1 MSFCTYLCFCSN
13 IYVQFLV
20 SVPKFSTHFSI
31 RFVFVFAGFRPQT
44 KLEEKI
50 MYRTVWEIE
59 QHKTGD
65 T

>member
-13 IYVQFLV
+13 IYFQFLV
-20 SVPKFSTHFSI
+20 FVLKFSTHFQI
-31 RFVFVFAGFRPQT
+31 RFVFVFAGFQPQT
-44 KLEEKI
+44 KLAEKI
-50 MYRTVWEIE
+50 MCRPVWEIE